1 MDAYHIMLCHCFCGW
16 CMYVLGV
23 FPKNLK
29 TPKDSRFPKRP
40 PIEVPFWVFPKNLKT
55 PKDSCLENPQE
66 TPEKTPIE
74 VPFWFF
80 PKNLKSPK

>member
-16 CMYVLGV
+16 CMYVLDV

-40 PIEVPFWVFPKNLKT
+40 PIEVPFWFFPKNLKT
-55 PKDSCLENPQE
+55 PKDSR
-66 TPEKTPIE
+66 
-74 VPFWFF
+74 F
-80 PKNLKSPK
+80 PKKPRSRFPFGFSLKI

>member
-16 CMYVLGV
+16 CMYVLDV

-29 TPKDSRFPKRP
+29 TPKDSR
-40 PIEVPFWVFPKNLKT
+40 
-55 PKDSCLENPQE
+55 LENPQE